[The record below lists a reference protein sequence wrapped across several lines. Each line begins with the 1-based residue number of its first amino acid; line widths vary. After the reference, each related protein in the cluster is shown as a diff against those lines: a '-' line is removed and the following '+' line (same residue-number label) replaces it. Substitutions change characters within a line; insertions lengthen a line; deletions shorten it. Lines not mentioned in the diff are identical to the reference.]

1 MSHFTILT
9 QTPPLVANTAILYQ
23 YEPFRYD
30 VSLTIPGETLV
41 ISNSDP
47 EVLTFATTNGIDA
60 SYSAVSGYQTSYS
73 TTKQFLLQTTVPGS
87 NGPVETS
94 SLPITVSI
102 SPGRWKL
109 DVAGPYSFPVGYNI
123 GSNYF
128 FSNTIGVPTS
138 NGFVNPALPVGMSFT
153 RYDTSGNIWRLNG
166 TPTAQTISRNYQF
179 VGRST
184 TGKTVTANIV
194 IDVTPP
200 TIIVTPPGGSI
211 LLYPFFVIPSIS
223 LTAAK
228 PVGYSGNLSW
238 KSSNALPY
246 GLSYLDSSGNPF
258 SNQLQF
264 TTTDASSTVVVSGAA
279 DLTTAYAFL
288 PSNLCN
294 ISLNVTNGSISNN
307 VPLSFTFSPT
317 VLFTSNPSF
326 SNIYVG
332 VPYDSSSNGQF
343 LTAFT
348 YFGSGTPISN
358 IFSLNLPSDIST
370 NFNSVTGRMRIVA
383 TNPGTAYG
391 TNFYTFR
398 ATNSNGLFTDIS
410 SSVTIIN
417 DVVTM
422 TSTMDACSTFILS
435 RPISNSL
442 AGYYTSNLQ
451 FTANAG
457 SGSNVVFS
465 SSGLNGSG
473 LSLSNVT
480 SNTVQLVGIPTSV
493 QSLSNFTVTATAN
506 VTGATSSLSKDY
518 SIINDVITISDFS
531 LNSIQNKPLVP
542 YQITSTTLSGRT
554 VVSYVGSNV
563 PSGVIVNSSGLITGS
578 IQVSTSGTAT
588 VLASTGYA
596 SGSRD
601 FSYNTT
607 PDSILLFTD
616 QSVYPL
622 TPGGN
627 VDIPVYGACYSG
639 GTVSNYRFSNLVP
652 TYGLTI
658 NSNTGLIGGTL
669 YTGLPPTLLPA
680 SCNFDVKGTS
690 GILDGVLSAN
700 LTTINPYVKRA
711 FVVLQDVLITTGE
724 TVGSTVYA
732 SDNLS
737 NWFIYNPLVTSSNT
751 SSVFQISNDPITDYY
766 VSYNGPSSNEID
778 FVHSSISRY
787 TTGPNFSNI
796 TDFTLRTISSDGSG
810 NFFGV
815 AGQILQDFTGP
826 GFSYFDGSV
835 FRTTDGGETWG
846 NSLKIPGTYETAALF
861 FYPRNITSNS
871 PTVNND
877 AFYTYDPYA
886 TFGIAFR
893 YKNGVMLLGGQ
904 KQTVN
909 YSTSTAM
916 LASFDQGGNW
926 TKAINGFDS
935 EVANFCLDHPTI
947 WMATGSELYF
957 TNPSSTYGPAPSTPS
972 ATIKYS
978 TNSGSNWSDVSGG
991 FGFMGYDITY
1001 GGGKWMATG
1010 ISNALSGF
1018 IPQLRTSSDGSNWSL
1033 VDLSSN
1039 PLFCNTYL
1047 VPLPRS
1053 PIGPIMYDGSN
1064 WNVFVVRDVSMNIA
1078 DPSYIT
1084 ELYTHSASTDLT
1096 SNWSSIVLTDFP
1108 AVDSNGIYRT
1118 GGGAYRNAR
1127 DFSGFI
1133 PDNFISTALP
1143 ANVPY
1148 LTFQSGIAG
1157 PVVDSPTQTSY
1168 LVYQFIPIQPILI
1181 SGSST
1186 GTVYYFI
1193 ASGELPIGL
1202 TFDPVDHT
1210 VRGTPAHLG
1219 TFSFKVFLKDSITN
1233 GVTTLSITIEVI
1245 LPSVARRQ
1253 PNASSYTSYVRQ
1265 YVVADAA
1272 QNSRDNKV
1280 DPSQTKT
1287 RGEFMAPPAPNVIS
1301 ACATCASTAKPCPCI
1316 S

>member
-1 MSHFTILT
+1 MSHFGILT

-23 YEPFRYD
+23 YEPFVYD
-30 VSLTIPGETLV
+30 FYVTDLSETLV
-41 ISNSDP
+41 LSNSDP
-47 EVLTFATTNGIDA
+47 EVLTYTSILNQWRGGF
-60 SYSAVSGYQTSYS
+60 SGTYQTSYS
-73 TTKQFLLQTTVPGS
+73 TTKQLLLQSTLPGS
-87 NGPVETS
+87 NGPVVTS

-102 SPGRWKL
+102 SPGRWKP
-109 DVAGPYSFPVGYNI
+109 DFTSPYSFPVGYNI

-128 FSNTIGVPTS
+128 FSNTIGVPSS
-138 NGFVNPALPVGMSFT
+138 NGFVNPTLPVGMTFT
-153 RYDTSGNIWRLNG
+153 RYDVSGTIWRLNG
-166 TPTAQTISRNYQF
+166 TPTVQTISRNYQF

-184 TGKTVTANIV
+184 SGKTVTTNII

-200 TIIVTPPGGSI
+200 TIKVA
-211 LLYPFFVIPSIS
+211 PSN
-223 LTAAK
+223 LTATLSVSNAYSSASITATK

-246 GLSYLDSSGNPF
+246 GLSYLDSSGNAF

-264 TTTDASSTVVVSGAA
+264 TTIDQSSTVYVAGTPTSN
-279 DLTTAYAFL
+279 TAYSFL

-294 ISLNVTNGSISNN
+294 FSLNVTNGSVSNN
-307 VPLSFTFSPT
+307 IALSFAFSPT

-326 SNIYVG
+326 SNIYIG

-343 LTAFT
+343 LTAST
-348 YFGSGTPISN
+348 YFGTSTPISN
-358 IFSLNLPSDIST
+358 IFSLNLPSDVST
-370 NFNSVTGRMRIVA
+370 NFNSGTGRMRIFA
-383 TNPGTAYG
+383 TNPLVVRG

-410 SSVTIIN
+410 SSITIIN
-417 DVVTM
+417 DVVTIS
-422 TSTMDACSTFILS
+422 STMDTCSTFILS
-435 RPISNSL
+435 RPVSNSL
-442 AGYYTSNLQ
+442 TGYYNSNLQ

-480 SNTVQLVGIPTSV
+480 SSTVQLVGTPVSV

-506 VTGATSSLSKDY
+506 VTGATSSLSKNY

-542 YQITSTTLSGRT
+542 YQISSTTLSGRP
-554 VVSYVGSNV
+554 VVSYIGSNV

-658 NSNTGLIGGTL
+658 NSNTGNIGGTL

-690 GILDGVLSAN
+690 GILDGVLSAT
-700 LTTINPYVKRA
+700 LTTINPYVKRS
-711 FVVLQDVLITTGE
+711 FIVLQDIAISTGE
-724 TVGSTVYA
+724 NVSATVYS

-737 NWFIYNPLVTSSNT
+737 NWAIYPPSSIDLPTEDPVTDFYSTYTNPLSN
-751 SSVFQISNDPITDYY
+751 Q
-766 VSYNGPSSNEID
+766 ID

-787 TTGPNFSNI
+787 TNGPDFSNI
-796 TDFTLRTISSDGSG
+796 GDTTLRTISSDGSG

-815 AGQILQDFTGP
+815 TGQILYDFTGP
-826 GFSYFDGSV
+826 GFSYFQGSV
-835 FRTTDGGETWG
+835 LTTTDSGQTWG
-846 NSLKIPGTYETAALF
+846 SPEQIPGTYGSTPFF
-861 FYPRNITSNS
+861 FYPRNVTSNS
-871 PTVNND
+871 PSSNSSIYYKKD
-877 AFYTYDPYA
+877 HYA

-904 KQTVN
+904 NQTVD
-909 YSTSTAM
+909 SSPSTAM
-916 LASFDQGGNW
+916 MTSFDLGKTWG
-926 TKAINGFDS
+926 KAVDGFDS
-935 EVANFCLDHPTI
+935 EVANFCLDDPNI
-947 WMATGSELYF
+947 WIATGSELYF
-957 TNPSSTYGPAPSTPS
+957 TNPASTYGPPPSTQS
-972 ATIKYS
+972 ATIIYS
-978 TNSGSNWSDVSGG
+978 TDSGSTWSNATGG

-1001 GGGKWMATG
+1001 GGGKWMSSG

-1018 IPQLRTSSDGSNWSL
+1018 IPQLRVSSDGSNWSL

-1039 PLFCNTYL
+1039 PLFSNTYL

-1096 SNWSSIVLTDFP
+1096 SNWTRTLLTDFP
-1108 AVDSNGIYRT
+1108 AVDSNYIYKT

-1127 DFSGFI
+1127 DFSAFI
-1133 PDNFISTALP
+1133 PDNYITTGLP

-1193 ASGELPIGL
+1193 ASGELPVGL

-1272 QNSRDNKV
+1272 QNSRDNRV